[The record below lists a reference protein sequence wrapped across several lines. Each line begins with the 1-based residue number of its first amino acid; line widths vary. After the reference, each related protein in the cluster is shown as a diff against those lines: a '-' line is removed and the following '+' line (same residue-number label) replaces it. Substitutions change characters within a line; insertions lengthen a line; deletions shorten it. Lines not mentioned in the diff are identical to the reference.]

1 MSDLREDLSAAL
13 RTVEPGQ
20 APVNAVI
27 RRGHRIRVRR
37 RVAAIGTAI
46 AVAVAVVVGYP
57 AVSHRAAGP
66 APTQPA
72 DRRPAPITD
81 TPPSSGAPAGVIA
94 VGQVGTTA
102 WQVSVNKPDGPGR
115 TGPPQCFAVALDP
128 GGSTPLSASVL
139 DNGGSTNCDLKYPVQ
154 QAPVALEGTGGNAI
168 YVMAGGVAANV
179 QYLVIQ
185 LADGQVVKP
194 IPHAAYGRR
203 FVAYAAPTRDR
214 VVSATAYTG
223 NGQLM
228 RAVPFIQ
235 PGGVPVFGLWAA
247 PGQTLPRTA
256 TVMLGSGMAS
266 GRRWSVTAYA
276 GPWGTCVVTSA
287 SGLDGSSTSCRS
299 AERVT
304 ALTVL
309 GSGNSGGSKPV
320 QVNGFAPPAATRLAV
335 ALTDGHSLQVPVT
348 TVGNEKLWT
357 FTLGTGES
365 VNGLTAYDAA
375 GHSIGST
382 SLP

>member
-1 MSDLREDLSAAL
+1 MSDLREDLNAAL
-13 RTVEPGQ
+13 RTVEAGQ

-27 RRGHRIRVRR
+27 RRGRRMRVRR

-57 AVSHRAAGP
+57 AASHRAAGP
-66 APTQPA
+66 APAQPA
-72 DRRPAPITD
+72 DRQPIAITD

-102 WQVSVNKPDGPGR
+102 WQVSVDKPDGPGKA
-115 TGPPQCFAVALDP
+115 GPPQCFAVALDP

-139 DNGGSTNCDLKYPVQ
+139 DNGGSTNCDLEYPDQ
-154 QAPVALEGTGGNAI
+154 QAPVAFEPAGGNAI

-194 IPHAAYGRR
+194 IPRAAYGRR
-203 FVAYAAPTRDR
+203 FVAYAAPISDR
-214 VVSATAYTG
+214 IVSATAHTDD
-223 NGQLM
+223 GQFVS
-228 RAVPFIQ
+228 AVPFI
-235 PGGVPVFGLWAA
+235 PPAGVPFFGLWAA
-247 PGQTLPRTA
+247 PGQSLPRTA
-256 TVMLGSGMAS
+256 TVVLGSGMAS
-266 GRRWSVTAYA
+266 GRRWSVTAYE

-287 SGLDGSSTSCRS
+287 SGPSNSSTACRS
-299 AERVT
+299 TERTT

-309 GSGNSGGSKPV
+309 EFGDSRGSMPFD
-320 QVNGFAPPAATRLAV
+320 VNGFAPPAATRLAV
-335 ALTDGHSLQVPVT
+335 SLRDGHSFQVPVMA
-348 TVGNEKLWT
+348 VGNERLWS
-357 FTLGTGES
+357 FTLPERQA
-365 VNGLTAYDAA
+365 VRRLTAYNAA
-375 GHSIGST
+375 GQSIGST